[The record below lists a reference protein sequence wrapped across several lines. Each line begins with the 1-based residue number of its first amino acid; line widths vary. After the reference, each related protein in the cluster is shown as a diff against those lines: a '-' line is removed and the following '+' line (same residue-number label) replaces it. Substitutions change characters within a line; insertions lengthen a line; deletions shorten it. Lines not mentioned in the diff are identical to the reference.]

1 MRAKL
6 ELLLDVY
13 NILNILEYLI
23 YIADVGT

>member
-6 ELLLDVY
+6 ELLLDIY